1 MNKKL
6 ILSFVGSFILTIGI
20 SQTKTSWEETAAH
33 ENALQRSETALPNKH
48 LYNLNFNNLKNNLK
62 QVTLQNRIGTKS
74 TMMEFPDG
82 EGNMKQYEVYEASVM
97 NPQLAAKYPA
107 IKSYKGIEVDGTS
120 VIRFNV
126 DKNDF
131 HGMIMTPGKDVA
143 FLDPV
148 TVSNEKK
155 YTLYHL
161 EDMEN
166 KADFQC
172 LTKESSVKTSYKE
185 NDRQLGNR
193 LNDGRLRTLRLAT
206 PVTFEYTEAVTESAN
221 LGDGATEA
229 QIKEAVM
236 ADIVTHTTRVAG
248 IYETDLSV
256 TFQLIANN
264 DDLIVVNQGPETNF
278 FVSVFEA
285 GLGITRFI
293 NRIVGISSTDADL
306 FTAFSTTV
314 MDIDGAGFIEDAVC
328 SENRYAYVA
337 ANTDNFEE
345 LMPTI
350 TFTLAHEVG
359 HTFGATHTH
368 NNFTCGQERNRI
380 TTVEPHYGNS
390 IMGRGACRPGDELVD
405 RSNAT
410 YFNAVTI
417 QQILDNFE
425 ALDRRPTPCGV
436 SRASGNETAPVANI
450 RLRDMTIPAST
461 PFLLTARRTG
471 NDNVATYVF
480 EQQDPEFAPFP
491 LQSNTQQGPAFR
503 SIPPSTKNYRFMPN
517 LETILAGST
526 ANEMEVVPS
535 VSRTMN
541 FRLTVRDNDPNGGR
555 TAFANTRIRT
565 VDTGEAFRVTSL
577 NDSNLSL
584 VANATQTITWNV
596 AGTTGN
602 GIDTERVNIFL
613 IQNGDFDNRIS
624 LASGVPNDGSHD
636 VVIPNAGGEQNRIMV
651 QGRANVFFDI
661 SDADFTI
668 EDNAN
673 LAYCV
678 PQFIAADDSYVS
690 IRAVVF
696 GRNGEIQNFT
706 NGNEL
711 YQYSDF
717 TSDPVV
723 DIQKVRTTPFTLFFN
738 GELTDN
744 QVAYVSIDYN
754 EDGDF
759 DDPSETLLVEN
770 EFDSESE
777 LVGTLNI
784 PENVTNGVKRLR
796 ITTALRDANI
806 CNEAIEVE
814 DYRINVVDLQEAR
827 RVATNGKENLTVYP
841 VPSKDFITISSGKEN
856 IPFMI
861 YSVGGQKVSSGIIS
875 NKKIDISNLSRG
887 LYLIE
892 LFIDKEKVTRKIIK
906 K

>member
-1 MNKKL
+1 MKKHL
-6 ILSFVGSFILTIGI
+6 KLLCIVSLFIMTSGM
-20 SQTKTSWEETAAH
+20 SQTINPWKKT
-33 ENALQRSETALPNKH
+33 EN
-48 LYNLNFNNLKNNLK
+48 NNSDYKKKNNHLFSKKIYKLDIDLLK
-62 QVTLQNRIGTKS
+62 EKIQKLSDKDASNKILETLMS
-74 TMMEFPDG
+74 FPDG

-131 HGMIMTPGKDVA
+131 HGIIMTPGKDVA

-172 LTKESSVKTSYKE
+172 LTKESDVKKIHKE
-185 NDRQLGNR
+185 NSQQLGNR

-293 NRIVGISSTDADL
+293 NRVVGVSSTDADL

-350 TFTLAHEVG
+350 TFTLAHEIG

-390 IMGRGACRPGDELVD
+390 IMGRGACSLGDELVD

-425 ALDRRPTPCGV
+425 ALDRRPNPCGV
-436 SRASGNETAPVANI
+436 SRVSGNETAPVANI

-471 NDNVATYVF
+471 NDNVTTYVF
-480 EQQDPEFAPFP
+480 EQQDPEAAPFP

-526 ANEMEVVPS
+526 ANAMEVVPS
-535 VSRTMN
+535 VSRIMN

-555 TAFANTRIRT
+555 TAFANTSIRT
-565 VDTGEAFRVTSL
+565 VNTGEAFRITSL
-577 NDSNLSL
+577 NDNNLSL
-584 VANATQTITWNV
+584 MPNATQTITWNV

-602 GIDTERVNIFL
+602 EIDTQNVNIFL

-624 LASGVPNDGSHD
+624 LASRVPNDGSHD
-636 VVIPNAGGEQNRIMV
+636 VVIPNVRGEHNRIMV

-668 EDNAN
+668 LDE
-673 LAYCV
+673 YCT
-678 PQFIAADDSYVS
+678 PQFIAADDSYVG
-690 IRAVVF
+690 IRVVIF

-706 NGNEL
+706 ETNNL

-717 TSDPVV
+717 TNNPAV
-723 DIQKVRTTPFTLFFN
+723 DIQKVRTVPFRFIFN
-738 GELTDN
+738 GDLTDN

-777 LVGTLNI
+777 LVGTLRI

-796 ITTALRDANI
+796 ITTALRDASI
-806 CNEAIEVE
+806 CTEAIEVE
-814 DYRINVVDLQEAR
+814 DYLINIIDLQESK
-827 RVATNGKENLTVYP
+827 VASVSAEENLTIYP
-841 VPSKDFITISSGKEN
+841 IPASNFVTVSTTKGDMPYSIYTINGQQIRAGVITNNKRVDISS
-856 IPFMI
+856 
-861 YSVGGQKVSSGIIS
+861 
-875 NKKIDISNLSRG
+875 LSKG
-887 LYLIE
+887 LYFMKFSEGSKTI
-892 LFIDKEKVTRKIIK
+892 TRKFIK
-906 K
+906 E

>member
-20 SQTKTSWEETAAH
+20 SQTKTSWEEIAAQ
-33 ENALQRSETALPNKH
+33 ENALQRSETTLPSKH

-62 QVTLQNRIGTKS
+62 QVTIQNRIGTKS
-74 TMMEFPDG
+74 TIMEFPDG

-131 HGMIMTPGKDVA
+131 HGLIMTPGKDVA

-155 YTLYHL
+155 YTVSHL

-172 LTKESSVKTSYKE
+172 LTKESGVKTSHKE
-185 NDRQLGNR
+185 NNQQLGNR

-206 PVTFEYTEAVTESAN
+206 PVTSEYIEAVTEMAN

-236 ADIVTHTTRVAG
+236 ADIVTHTTRVTG

-256 TFQLIANN
+256 TFELIANN
-264 DDLIVVNQGPETNF
+264 DDLFDINGENLF
-278 FVSVFEA
+278 FIDPSGASQFRIPTF
-285 GLGITRFI
+285 L
-293 NRIVGISSTDADL
+293 NRVGVRTTDADL

-314 MDIDGAGFIEDAVC
+314 RDIDGAGFIEDGVC
-328 SENRYAYVA
+328 SNNRYAFVA
-337 ANTDNFEE
+337 TNTDNFEE
-345 LMPTI
+345 LNPTV
-350 TFTLAHEVG
+350 TFTLAHEIG

-368 NNFTCGQERNRI
+368 NNFACGQERNRI

-390 IMGRGACRPGDELVD
+390 LMGRGACRAGDELVD

-425 ALDRRPTPCGV
+425 ALDRRPNPCGV
-436 SRASGNETAPVANI
+436 SRASGNETVPVANI

-471 NDNVATYVF
+471 NDNVTTYVF
-480 EQQDPEFAPFP
+480 EQQDPEAAPFP

-517 LETILAGST
+517 LETVLAGST
-526 ANEMEVVPS
+526 ANAMEVVPS
-535 VSRTMN
+535 VSRSMN

-565 VDTGEAFRVTSL
+565 VNTGEAFRVTSL

-584 VANATQTITWNV
+584 MANATQTITWNV

-624 LASGVPNDGSHD
+624 LASRAPNDGSHD
-636 VVIPNAGGEQNRIMV
+636 VVIPNVRGEHNRIMV
-651 QGRANVFFDI
+651 QGTANVFFDI

-668 EDNAN
+668 LDE
-673 LAYCV
+673 YCT
-678 PQFIAADDSYVS
+678 PQFIAADDSYVG
-690 IRAVVF
+690 IRIVLF
-696 GRNGEIQNFT
+696 GGNDGIQNFT
-706 NGNEL
+706 ETNNL

-717 TSDPVV
+717 TSNPAV
-723 DIQKVRTTPFTLFFN
+723 DIQKVRTVPFRFIFN
-738 GELTDN
+738 GVLTDN

-759 DDPSETLLVEN
+759 DDPSETILVEN
-770 EFDSESE
+770 EFDLESE
-777 LVGTLNI
+777 LVGILRI

-796 ITTALRDANI
+796 ITTALRDASI
-806 CNEAIEVE
+806 CTEAIEVE
-814 DYRINVVDLQEAR
+814 DYLINVVDLQEAR
-827 RVATNGKENLTVYP
+827 RVATNEKENLTIYP

-875 NKKIDISNLSRG
+875 NKKVDISNLSRG